1 MKFINEISVN
11 YLKIANFENLS
22 YFSGQSAPV
31 WGRVQI
37 PIKYQARFLSSTKSN
52 SGKVEDWNSAE
63 RDWVNFPDFH
73 PPERTPPVRH
83 HWIPESYFSAFHS
96 RTGVTGPYV
105 LPVGFMVFMAS
116 KELWVVE
123 HNVIAGPMLFIM
135 LIAHVR
141 GLKWAGFDQ
150 WWESSYNSFRTMFT
164 SIRQV
169 RIILQRYT
177 NISLKHFAA
186 MI

>member
-1 MKFINEISVN
+1 
-11 YLKIANFENLS
+11 
-22 YFSGQSAPV
+22 
-31 WGRVQI
+31 
-37 PIKYQARFLSSTKSN
+37 
-52 SGKVEDWNSAE
+52 
-63 RDWVNFPDFH
+63 
-73 PPERTPPVRH
+73 
-83 HWIPESYFSAFHS
+83 
-96 RTGVTGPYV
+96 
-105 LPVGFMVFMAS
+105 MVFMAS

-169 RIILQRYT
+169 RILTIILQRYT
-177 NISLKHFAA
+177 NISSKKFTATVHTIFV
-186 MI
+186 IVGRN

>member
-1 MKFINEISVN
+1 M
-11 YLKIANFENLS
+11 
-22 YFSGQSAPV
+22 
-31 WGRVQI
+31 
-37 PIKYQARFLSSTKSN
+37 SSTKST
-52 SGKVEDWNSAE
+52 SGKVEDWNSPE
-63 RDWVNFPDFH
+63 RDWENYPDFH

-83 HWIPESYFSAFHS
+83 FWIPETYFQAFHS

-105 LPVGFMVFMAS
+105 LPFGVGIFMLS

-135 LIAHVR
+135 LVAHIR
-141 GLKWAGFDQ
+141 GAKWAGFDQ

-169 RIILQRYT
+169 RIFNTYIVQISIK
-177 NISLKHFAA
+177 NIFFAA
-186 MI
+186 IVQYLYLLGRNRSRKSRN